1 MNSVVSQ
8 RFAKCHDKLKEDN
21 RIKSSRQFA
30 LSLDYLPQ
38 SLSEILRGRRD
49 VTVELIRKAVQLY
62 RINPVYLYTG
72 EGAMFLSEKEK
83 RDLRVL
89 TVVADSVEEE
99 RIVHVPLTAQ
109 PAYAEE
115 SSDPAFIKKLPS
127 YSLAE
132 YKYKVKTFRS
142 FDVGGDHMLPSLAE
156 GDKVIASFLE
166 PGLWETAVQD
176 NHVYVIVRAGQVLF
190 RRIINKL
197 RTNNLLELFS
207 DNSGYGTEL
216 VSPNSIK
223 ELWHVNS
230 RLSSFMHNPDPW
242 QRQLMDE
249 LKDTRQM
256 LLNQTKL
263 IHALH
268 ETIDKLNTKDG

>member
-21 RIKSSRQFA
+21 KIKSSRQFA

-72 EGAMFLSEKEK
+72 EGEMFLSEKEK
-83 RDLRVL
+83 GNLRVL
-89 TVVADSVEEE
+89 TVLSDSLSEE
-99 RIVHVPLTAQ
+99 RIVHEPLTAQ
-109 PAYAEE
+109 SAYAEE
-115 SSDPAFIKKLPS
+115 GSDPYFVKKLPS
-127 YSLAE
+127 YSLAD
-132 YKYKVKTFRS
+132 YKYKVHTFRS
-142 FDVGGDHMLPSLAE
+142 FDIGGDHMYPSLRE
-156 GDKVIASFLE
+156 GDKVIAGFLE
-166 PGLWETAVQD
+166 PGLWETAIQD
-176 NHVYVIVRAGQVLF
+176 HHVYVIVRSGQVLF

-197 RTNNLLELFS
+197 RTNNVLEFYS
-207 DNSGYGTEL
+207 DNGGYGTEV

-223 ELWHVNS
+223 EIWHVHT
-230 RLSSFMHNPDPW
+230 RLSPFLHNPDSL
-242 QRQLMDE
+242 QKQLLEE

-263 IHALH
+263 IHSLH
-268 ETIDKLNTKDG
+268 ETIDKINSDAD